1 MKPVGLDIIGCPR
14 VSIFRD
20 INTFA
25 DIRLIFYLITA
36 NIRAGLKDE
45 TSMHYTKH

>member
-1 MKPVGLDIIGCPR
+1 MKPVGLDVIGRPR
-14 VSIFRD
+14 KPKFID

-45 TSMHYTKH
+45 ATQNKNS